1 MEHRTLT
8 LHPDQDASKKGREW
22 RLEICVETWKKIQGI
37 SSWNEVW
44 IKLLEPEFYC
54 SCPRFIKIEKN
65 HEKPSR

>member
-1 MEHRTLT
+1 MEQRTLT
-8 LHPDQDASKKGREW
+8 FHLDEDASKKGREW

-54 SCPRFIKIEKN
+54 SYPRFIKIEKN
-65 HEKPSR
+65 HEKPSK